1 MMKKLFSLT
10 LAMVTAL
17 GLMLPASA
25 AEETTDEAL
34 ARVTQAV
41 KAALDLDTD
50 AYDEFQ
56 GSWYEDGLT
65 GAWDG
70 RVEEIKAGDV
80 VWCPPDIKHWH
91 GASPTTAM
99 THMALT
105 GMKDGKNV
113 TWMEEVSDQ
122 QYNAK

>member
-50 AYDEFQ
+50 AYDEF
-56 GSWYEDGLT
+56 
-65 GAWDG
+65 
-70 RVEEIKAGDV
+70 
-80 VWCPPDIKHWH
+80 
-91 GASPTTAM
+91 
-99 THMALT
+99 
-105 GMKDGKNV
+105 
-113 TWMEEVSDQ
+113 
-122 QYNAK
+122 

>member
-25 AEETTDEAL
+25 AEETTDEAWPGS
-34 ARVTQAV
+34 TQAV

-56 GSWYEDGLT
+56 
-65 GAWDG
+65 A
-70 RVEEIKAGDV
+70 AGMRTV
-80 VWCPPDIKHWH
+80 
-91 GASPTTAM
+91 
-99 THMALT
+99 
-105 GMKDGKNV
+105 
-113 TWMEEVSDQ
+113 
-122 QYNAK
+122 

>member
-1 MMKKLFSLT
+1 MMKKLLSLT

-65 GAWDG
+65 GAWDLYWSTGLGSATIWVCRIPPPTAGISLSSPRGMRPRPPGPPGTFWTRSCG
-70 RVEEIKAGDV
+70 RGRA
-80 VWCPPDIKHWH
+80 
-91 GASPTTAM
+91 
-99 THMALT
+99 
-105 GMKDGKNV
+105 
-113 TWMEEVSDQ
+113 
-122 QYNAK
+122 

>member
-1 MMKKLFSLT
+1 MMKKLLSLT

-65 GAWDG
+65 GAWTCTG
-70 RVEEIKAGDV
+70 RPD
-80 VWCPPDIKHWH
+80 WRRTCP
-91 GASPTTAM
+91 SPLWTT
-99 THMALT
+99 
-105 GMKDGKNV
+105 GP
-113 TWMEEVSDQ
+113 
-122 QYNAK
+122 

>member
-41 KAALDLDTD
+41 RRPWIWTRMPMTNFRAA
-50 AYDEFQ
+50 
-56 GSWYEDGLT
+56 
-65 GAWDG
+65 
-70 RVEEIKAGDV
+70 
-80 VWCPPDIKHWH
+80 
-91 GASPTTAM
+91 
-99 THMALT
+99 
-105 GMKDGKNV
+105 GMRTV
-113 TWMEEVSDQ
+113 
-122 QYNAK
+122 

>member
-41 KAALDLDTD
+41 KAALDLDTVPMTNFR
-50 AYDEFQ
+50 A
-56 GSWYEDGLT
+56 
-65 GAWDG
+65 
-70 RVEEIKAGDV
+70 AGMRTV
-80 VWCPPDIKHWH
+80 
-91 GASPTTAM
+91 
-99 THMALT
+99 
-105 GMKDGKNV
+105 
-113 TWMEEVSDQ
+113 
-122 QYNAK
+122 

>member
-50 AYDEFQ
+50 AY
-56 GSWYEDGLT
+56 SCLHCAPWPVHL
-65 GAWDG
+65 
-70 RVEEIKAGDV
+70 RLH
-80 VWCPPDIKHWH
+80 C
-91 GASPTTAM
+91 
-99 THMALT
+99 
-105 GMKDGKNV
+105 
-113 TWMEEVSDQ
+113 
-122 QYNAK
+122 

>member
-56 GSWYEDGLT
+56 ASWYEDGLT
-65 GAWDG
+65 GAWDLY
-70 RVEEIKAGDV
+70 
-80 VWCPPDIKHWH
+80 W
-91 GASPTTAM
+91 ST
-99 THMALT
+99 
-105 GMKDGKNV
+105 
-113 TWMEEVSDQ
+113 
-122 QYNAK
+122 

>member
-56 GSWYEDGLT
+56 GSWYEDGRPSWRRNCPFPLWMT
-65 GAWDG
+65 G
-70 RVEEIKAGDV
+70 
-80 VWCPPDIKHWH
+80 P
-91 GASPTTAM
+91 
-99 THMALT
+99 
-105 GMKDGKNV
+105 
-113 TWMEEVSDQ
+113 
-122 QYNAK
+122 

>member
-41 KAALDLDTD
+41 KAALDRSSNRT
-50 AYDEFQ
+50 
-56 GSWYEDGLT
+56 
-65 GAWDG
+65 
-70 RVEEIKAGDV
+70 
-80 VWCPPDIKHWH
+80 
-91 GASPTTAM
+91 
-99 THMALT
+99 
-105 GMKDGKNV
+105 
-113 TWMEEVSDQ
+113 
-122 QYNAK
+122 